1 VRIVQQLVKD
11 ALSIAKSYSK
21 REPTAV
27 SIAQAVAYD
36 GYAVLALNRVR
47 ELARRWH
54 IPLVNRALRLTQMTV
69 YSIEIGKGVELGE
82 GIVFVHTMGTVIGG
96 DAKVGDRVW
105 IMSNVTIGTAKDNGY
120 PRIGNDVRI
129 GAGARILGPVTIG
142 DGAVIGANAVVLSD
156 VPAGAV
162 AVGVP
167 ATIRSRETG
176 PLSEIARHHGAR

>member
-1 VRIVQQLVKD
+1 MRFVQQLVKD

-21 REPTAV
+21 EATPKAV
-27 SIAQAVAYD
+27 AAAVAYD
-36 GYAVLALNRVR
+36 GYAVLAMNRVR

-54 IPLVNRALRLTQMTV
+54 VPMVNRALRLTQMAL
-69 YSIEIGKGVELGE
+69 YSIEIGKDVELGE
-82 GIVFVHTMGTVIGG
+82 GIILVHTMGTVIGG
-96 DAKVGDRVW
+96 DAKIGDRVW
-105 IMSNVTIGTAKDNGY
+105 IMSNVTIGTAKDNGF

-142 DGAVIGANAVVLSD
+142 DGAVIGANAVVLTD

-167 ATIRSRETG
+167 ATVKSRDGVTVTELRRNG
-176 PLSEIARHHGAR
+176 VG